1 MRLISCLIAAWLLL
15 CANLCIASGSND
27 ITMKDQHGK
36 KGIIPITDQT
46 ETLGDVYP
54 LVGID
59 HTSPYYL
66 DTDSCVYDISGG
78 TATLECIIYGFSAD
92 GEIYMLTH
100 VFDTYKLDGKRII
113 ILKKVIAQT
122 GHDITK
128 NRLKW
133 DNGFAKQ
140 LFWKAAEYS
149 GLAVDLN

>member
-1 MRLISCLIAAWLLL
+1 MRFISCLLAAWLLL
-15 CANLCIASGSND
+15 WANLCFASGSND
-27 ITMKDQHGK
+27 ITLKDQHGK
-36 KGIIPITDQT
+36 KGIVPITSQK
-46 ETLGDVYP
+46 ETLGGVYP
-54 LVGID
+54 LVGTD

-78 TATLECIIYGFSAD
+78 TATLECIIYGVGAD

-100 VFDTYKLDGKRII
+100 VFDTYKLEGKRKI

-122 GHDITK
+122 GHDITE

-133 DNGFAKQ
+133 DNGFAKH

-149 GLAVDLN
+149 GLAVDLD